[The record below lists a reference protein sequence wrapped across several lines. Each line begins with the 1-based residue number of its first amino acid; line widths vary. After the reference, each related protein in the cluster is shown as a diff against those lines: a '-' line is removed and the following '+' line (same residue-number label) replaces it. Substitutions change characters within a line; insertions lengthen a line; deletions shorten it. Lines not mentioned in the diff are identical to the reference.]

1 MPIPPRVLT
10 EIELLI
16 FDLDGTLVDTKMDLA
31 LSVNAMRQ
39 QMGLSPLPHEVIA
52 TFVGHGVAALIC
64 RSLGENATD
73 DNLERGSDLFVEYYR
88 RHLLDNTA
96 AYPGVPEVLE
106 ELRGRKMAVLT
117 NKPAD
122 MSREIL
128 VGLGLASYFEVIYG
142 GDSFPQ
148 RKPEPMGIRRLMEDL
163 QVPAA
168 KTMMVGDSDT
178 DVLTGRNAK
187 VWTCA
192 VTYGFGA
199 ASLKDTPP
207 DLLLEDLRELPP
219 LLRG

>member
-1 MPIPPRVLT
+1 MLIPPSALT

-16 FDLDGTLVDTKMDLA
+16 FDLDGTLVDTKLDLA

-39 QMGLSPLPHEVIA
+39 QMGLSPLAHEVIA
-52 TFVGHGVAALIC
+52 TFVGHGVAALIH
-64 RSLGENATD
+64 RSLGENTTD
-73 DNLERGSDLFVEYYR
+73 DTLQRGSDLFVEYYR
-88 RHLLDNTA
+88 HHLLDNTI

-117 NKPAD
+117 NKPTG
-122 MSREIL
+122 MSQEIL
-128 VGLGLASYFEVIYG
+128 TGLGLASYFGVIYG

-148 RKPEPMGIRRLMEDL
+148 RKPEPVGLWKLMEDL
-163 QVPAA
+163 QAPAA